1 MAGKLAPRSGAGRG
15 TRGAGREGGGSEGG
29 PASLAAA
36 RARARWSP
44 HTHAQTRARARAHT
58 PKKSSVT
65 CSLSKPALAPGKTY
79 PFLVSTPTSG
89 SSSLRRHPYNIPT
102 MFKKKSV
109 HWVLYIYIYVF
120 IPQSS
125 SLVRPFCSHTS
136 LALPLSAHHKPPT
149 SAGSPGLEPLPFTRD
164 ESLQPGSQSPETLC
178 AAPSPKHCLH
188 LVPCAAGRSRLQS
201 TSRTSKLF
209 LAFPQASN
217 HAHPGGG
224 GGV

>member
-109 HWVLYIYIYVF
+109 HWVLYIYICIYTSVF
-120 IPQSS
+120 LSCS
-125 SLVRPFCSHTS
+125 PF
-136 LALPLSAHHKPPT
+136 
-149 SAGSPGLEPLPFTRD
+149 
-164 ESLQPGSQSPETLC
+164 
-178 AAPSPKHCLH
+178 
-188 LVPCAAGRSRLQS
+188 LQS
-201 TSRTSKLF
+201 HQPCLAPERT
-209 LAFPQASN
+209 PQAS
-217 HAHPGGG
+217 HLRRQSRLRASALHSGRVSSTGISVSRDPLRGAKLQALSPPRA
-224 GGV
+224 VCSRALPAPEH